1 MAQKPEYQVVV
12 TADKAANNL
21 SLFRC
26 PRCFK
31 WHTNIWNLD
40 YLADK
45 PEDNIKYANR
55 QKFCDKCE
63 ETLWRLAETPEFSN
77 HPAVL
82 AVKEHCE
89 ILRRSL
95 K

>member
-1 MAQKPEYQVVV
+1 MAQKPEYQVFV
-12 TADKAANNL
+12 TATKASDNQ
-21 SLFRC
+21 SLYRC

-31 WHTNIWNLD
+31 WHSNRWNLD

-45 PEDNIKYANR
+45 PEDNIKYSGR

-89 ILRRSL
+89 ILGRSL
-95 K
+95 

>member
-12 TADKAANNL
+12 TAAKASDNQ
-21 SLFRC
+21 SLYRC

-45 PEDNIKYANR
+45 PEDNKKYANR

-63 ETLWRLAETPEFSN
+63 ETLWRLTETPEFSN

-89 ILRRSL
+89 ILGRSL
-95 K
+95 

>member
-12 TADKAANNL
+12 NADKASNHSN
-21 SLFRC
+21 LFRC

-31 WHTNIWNLD
+31 WHNNIWNLD

-45 PEDNIKYANR
+45 PEDNIKYSGR

-63 ETLWRLAETPEFSN
+63 KTLLILAQSGSN
-77 HPAVL
+77 HPAAL
-82 AVKEHCE
+82 AAKQHCE
-89 ILRRSL
+89 SL
-95 K
+95 GRISK